1 MRLSMQTCRASSVE
15 QGFAA
20 ASLACQAVLLQQ
32 VWRRVHPLAC
42 GRGDLRKSEAW
53 RTHSVSQHRVDA
65 ALHARVDTATSLLAR
80 EVGRARHGE
89 ESCAATNTP
98 THLLQEAAGVLARGA
113 HKAQGAKVRQHALH
127 RAAAGR
133 GWVGAHGRAAVSQ
146 AGLFGWAPSRQAA
159 ALCGGSL
166 RATLSRVDHAAIGQQ
181 QQIVEQIYQKLER
194 ITALHS
200 LVDHA
205 AIGQQQQIVEQIYQ
219 KLERI
224 TALHSLVDH
233 AAIGQQQQIV
243 EQIYQKLE
251 RITALHSLVDH
262 AAIRQQQQ
270 VVKQVDNLGRRLQ
283 QADQKGA
290 LQVVHHAPA
299 QGWRGGCAERGGVKS
314 RLARAN
320 GRASWRASQ
329 LQPAVA
335 PRSKPA
341 AFPGALFKP
350 NHTHSHQAGSI
361 RRRPERADH

>member
-205 AIGQQQQIVEQIYQ
+205 AI
-219 KLERI
+219 
-224 TALHSLVDH
+224 
-233 AAIGQQQQIV
+233 
-243 EQIYQKLE
+243 
-251 RITALHSLVDH
+251 
-262 AAIRQQQQ
+262 RQQQQ